1 MQQTLEAVHRALR
14 HSRARLRAAAACS
27 LAFKALN
34 LALLT
39 PLAAAGVRMMM
50 QRWGRASVGNFE
62 IAAFLLSLPGL
73 VALVGTGSLVFATQY
88 LESAALMR
96 LLADRRLPWWHALGG
111 ATGVF
116 HRLLLL
122 GMRQFGAY
130 LLLSL
135 PFLVAIGVIYRWLW
149 AGRDLN
155 GLLVL
160 KPPVFWMGAG
170 LAAAVAAVYVVLA
183 LRLFLRW
190 LFAVPVVLFEPPL
203 APRNALRRST
213 ELTRG
218 RLRRL
223 GTAIVLWAAIQ
234 ALLSAVAIGLFKV
247 VSAWVLAHSGSS
259 LPTALPVTAVL
270 LLLNALLLTQVSVF
284 GSATFAALVLGLYRQ
299 AAGVETTTADD
310 SHAEVA
316 TTPLPQRWLVPA
328 GLLTLGVIAV
338 VVSGRLLSRLQ
349 LEDPVEITAHR
360 AGALRAPENTVAA
373 IRQAIADGADWAE
386 IDVQRTAD
394 DVLVVLHDID
404 LARIGG
410 GNRRVDQV
418 TLAEIQAL
426 DVGTLFGPQFA
437 GEQVP
442 TFDAILAA
450 AGDTL
455 RLNVELKPH
464 SAGDAGP
471 LTERTVAAIQ
481 RAGLVERCRICSQ
494 SYDSLQLSRRLEPR
508 LKVGFIAAVAV
519 GDLAQLDV
527 DFLMVSADRAQR
539 KLVDR
544 AAARNIAVHAWT
556 VNDAALVAPL
566 VDQGV
571 ANLITDDP
579 VLIRARLD
587 EVRAL
592 SPTERLLL
600 RVRNELLH

>member
-1 MQQTLEAVHRALR
+1 MIRWALERVRQRPRAILT
-14 HSRARLRAAAACS
+14 CS
-27 LAFKALN
+27 LAFKVLN
-34 LALLT
+34 LTLLT
-39 PLAAAGVRMMM
+39 PLAVSGVRWMM

-73 VALVGTGSLVFATQY
+73 AALVLAGSLVFATQY
-88 LESAALMR
+88 LESAALLR
-96 LLADRRLPWWHALGG
+96 LLADRQLPWWHALGG
-111 ATGVF
+111 AAGRF

-122 GMRQFGAY
+122 GLRQFGVY
-130 LLLSL
+130 LLLAL
-135 PFLVAIGVIYRWLW
+135 PFLLTIGIVYRLLW

-155 GLLVL
+155 GLIVL

-170 LAAAVAAVYVVLA
+170 LAAAIAAVYVALA

-190 LFAVPVVLFEPPL
+190 LFAVPIVLFEPPL
-203 APRNALRRST
+203 APRVALRRST

-223 GTAIVLWAAIQ
+223 AGALVAWAALQ
-234 ALLSAVAIGLFKV
+234 SLLSLVVAALMKV
-247 VSAWVLAHSGSS
+247 VSESVLAYAGAS
-259 LPTALPVTAVL
+259 LATALPVTAVL
-270 LLLNALLLTQVSVF
+270 LLLNSVVFMLVSIF

-299 AAGVETTTADD
+299 AAGTESLSEDEI
-310 SHAEVA
+310 HAGVRSA
-316 TTPLPQRWLVPA
+316 VLPPRWLVPA
-328 GLLTLGVIAV
+328 ALLAFGVIAV
-338 VVSGRLLSRLQ
+338 VVSVRLLSRLQ

-394 DVLVVLHDID
+394 DELVVLHDID

-426 DVGTLFGPQFA
+426 DVGKLFGPQFA

-464 SAGDAGP
+464 GADDAAP

-494 SYDSLQLSRRLEPR
+494 SYESLQLARRLEPR
-508 LKVGFIAAVAV
+508 MEVGFIAAVAV

-556 VNDAALVAPL
+556 VNDPARVPPL
-566 VDQGV
+566 VDHGV
-571 ANLITDDP
+571 ANIITDDP
-579 VLIRARLD
+579 VSIRARLD

-600 RVRNELLH
+600 RVRNELVR